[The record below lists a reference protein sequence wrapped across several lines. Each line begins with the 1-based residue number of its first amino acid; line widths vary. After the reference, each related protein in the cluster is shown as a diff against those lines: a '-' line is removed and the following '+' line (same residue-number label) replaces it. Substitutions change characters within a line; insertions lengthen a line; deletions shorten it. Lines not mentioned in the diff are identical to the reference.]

1 MGLVDEE
8 DRNNLPIDYEIS
20 VQQLY
25 TGLTMYWL
33 MKPGS
38 MFSSGYILH
47 RAFFPKEI
55 PFLPSWVP
63 DWTSSLKAHTNPKA
77 DRIPVAQI
85 WLHDISGGN
94 NSSGLRRFGS
104 SSAIARSDLRPGWSL
119 DDNFWHRLCS
129 ADYYWGDNPEISHR
143 YLWRKFAVDAGWD
156 PKSSARP
163 LRASGM
169 LATDV
174 VHILSIS
181 KGEVILT
188 DANGKLLHGL
198 YVAGLDRSSL
208 DKTDMQLDETHLH
221 VLLNWRRSLLL
232 QRHRDGVYSLNSP
245 CRISCTSEG
254 PLADI
259 RPHRTGSD
267 ISTHLG
273 SLEIGILEIW
283 LVNVFFFGA
292 RAGAAFA
299 TSTRRS
305 IIQSGWFKYL
315 PLASTV
321 CAHAKSLP
329 DCYVTGVHER
339 LELSAMTDLL
349 NDIMAFFVENEVNS
363 FQDESQAIKN
373 ASPEDQVMF
382 ESFVRPSFTPSP
394 TETLDAKLTAHIKRA
409 EAASL
414 WRALSTKETIAYL
427 KGVVKLQREACKKY
441 QPLET
446 AMSDLSGS
454 LIQPHIAVEMQTSAR
469 MTLYGPQHESEHFF
483 ALWTLMRPVLYAE
496 PLPDGNTKFLL
507 PERRIIKDAWAL
519 LDDLTVDAIYSLEQN
534 LAILWIHVLT
544 MEMVVRLRGIFQQRL
559 ILKAIGDKMRNVQ
572 SVYLI

>member
-1 MGLVDEE
+1 
-8 DRNNLPIDYEIS
+8 
-20 VQQLY
+20 
-25 TGLTMYWL
+25 
-33 MKPGS
+33 
-38 MFSSGYILH
+38 
-47 RAFFPKEI
+47 
-55 PFLPSWVP
+55 
-63 DWTSSLKAHTNPKA
+63 
-77 DRIPVAQI
+77 
-85 WLHDISGGN
+85 
-94 NSSGLRRFGS
+94 
-104 SSAIARSDLRPGWSL
+104 
-119 DDNFWHRLCS
+119 
-129 ADYYWGDNPEISHR
+129 
-143 YLWRKFAVDAGWD
+143 
-156 PKSSARP
+156 
-163 LRASGM
+163 
-169 LATDV
+169 
-174 VHILSIS
+174 
-181 KGEVILT
+181 
-188 DANGKLLHGL
+188 
-198 YVAGLDRSSL
+198 
-208 DKTDMQLDETHLH
+208 
-221 VLLNWRRSLLL
+221 
-232 QRHRDGVYSLNSP
+232 
-245 CRISCTSEG
+245 
-254 PLADI
+254 
-259 RPHRTGSD
+259 
-267 ISTHLG
+267 
-273 SLEIGILEIW
+273 
-283 LVNVFFFGA
+283 
-292 RAGAAFA
+292 
-299 TSTRRS
+299 
-305 IIQSGWFKYL
+305 
-315 PLASTV
+315 
-321 CAHAKSLP
+321 
-329 DCYVTGVHER
+329 
-339 LELSAMTDLL
+339 MTDLL